1 MWFMKFLIDKGI
13 DTYKEELQSNISE
26 LSKVLS

>member
-1 MWFMKFLIDKGI
+1 MWFMKFLIDKRI